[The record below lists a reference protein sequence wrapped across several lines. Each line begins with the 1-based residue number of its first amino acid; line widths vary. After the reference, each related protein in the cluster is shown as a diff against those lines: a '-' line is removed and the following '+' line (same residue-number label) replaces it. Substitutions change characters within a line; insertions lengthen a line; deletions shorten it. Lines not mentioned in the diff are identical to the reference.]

1 MRNVQRINAIHQLLN
16 ALKQQLK
23 IVLNVNQLHILAQ
36 NVLKIIYFHRINFF
50 VKKNVNGTNVKF

>member
-23 IVLNVNQLHILAQ
+23 IVLNVNQLPILAQ
-36 NVLKIIYFHRINFF
+36 NVLKIIYYHRINFF

>member
-23 IVLNVNQLHILAQ
+23 IVLNVNQLPILAQ